1 MSRKFSHPITSWC
14 CLKTEGLQRK
24 VKAFTLIEVTV
35 VLIISG
41 TVMTL
46 AMWSYSNVM
55 KYLRTYNEQE
65 AANQE
70 LVLFLS
76 HFTADLEKAAV
87 VTEKRGSLQLE
98 FPESVVSYD
107 FYSDLILRTEYQYPD
122 TFFLKTLLFD
132 YEPLPLQ
139 KDWVEQVYL
148 TLELSGTEY
157 PMAFYKN
164 YSHQQLFQAYEY

>member
-1 MSRKFSHPITSWC
+1 MSSKFFHPITSWRGR
-14 CLKTEGLQRK
+14 KTKGFCTK

-76 HFTADLEKAAV
+76 HFTADLENAV
-87 VTEKRGSLQLE
+87 VITGKRGSLQLE
-98 FPESVVSYD
+98 FPEGVVSYD
-107 FYSDLILRTEYQYPD
+107 FYSDLILRAEYQYPD

-139 KDWVEQVYL
+139 KDWVERVYL
-148 TLELSGTEY
+148 TLELSGAEY
-157 PMAFYKN
+157 PMTFYKN